1 MELKHELIPSW
12 GLSGQTAGKSCSL
25 RCTWC
30 LYKVLKTWKN
40 STVLWIVKNTQEEA
54 NILIKPE
61 FSLLFGPH
69 RNSNTELKKLQIS
82 SVNNIFQCSVGFHIC
97 GALMTYDTVSAT
109 AGASEQKLK
118 ISNPGVAWPYWIFWV
133 QYVWNR
139 CTTSLWQ
146 LTDINGFPSQFS
158 NDGLLSFIKGH

>member
-12 GLSGQTAGKSCSL
+12 GLSGPTSGKSCSL

-54 NILIKPE
+54 NILIKLE

-69 RNSNTELKKLQIS
+69 RNSNTEWKKLQIS
-82 SVNNIFQCSVGFHIC
+82 SVNNIFQSSVGFHIC